1 MATCKKCRPGVD
13 GNGAGGVVLT
23 RQDHHKVIIEYSQ
36 ALIYN
41 KGVPVE
47 LRPEYAVTIPGA
59 LFRAKYLQG
68 VGHE

>member
-1 MATCKKCRPGVD
+1 MTICKKCRPEVD
-13 GNGAGGVVLT
+13 GKKAGGVLLT

-36 ALIYN
+36 ALIYI

-59 LFRAKYLQG
+59 LFRAKYLQA